1 MLGFVD
7 GDMYETERS
16 ASAVPAERLGEAIDH
31 WLALDEREEGTLE
44 TEAGPARYVALPLSE
59 NGREALFVAANFPAL
74 ERDEIDDAVRT
85 QAVVQFAM
93 IVLASLL
100 GLALAGR
107 VMRPLRSLAETA
119 QTISATDLT
128 RRIPVRGED
137 EASSIARAFNE
148 MLERIE
154 RSFATQRQ
162 FLDDASHEL
171 RSPMTVIRGHVEL
184 LELETDPAEREV
196 MVKVI
201 TDEIERMN
209 RIVEDLLLLARSE
222 RPGFLTMEPVDV
234 AELVDDVHRRASVLC
249 QRNWQVGQRPKA
261 VLTADRQL
269 VTQAMLQLAQN
280 VCQHTPEGATAR
292 IGASVED
299 RQVSL
304 WVEDDGPGVPPAQ
317 AATGLRALRQGLGSV
332 GRQRARAV
340 DRRRHRR
347 RPRGPARLAARPGPG
362 ARFEIVLPL
371 RPAAV
376 GVRPDQKRRAERQLT
391 SPSTAATPR
400 TARWPARARTRR
412 TVSSG
417 RRSRRAQRRLPVDR
431 VAACR
436 DDDHRNRRSSHRRP
450 PEHVQTV
457 HVGQAEIEQLHV
469 DAAGRELVEG
479 RLACRDDLDTVALRP
494 QTLRRASPRSGG
506 RPRRRGS
513 SATAARS
520 EYRRPAQDGRPTA
533 PP

>member
-1 MLGFVD
+1 VHWQGLLGSMRVRIVLTVVGLLALSAAVSIALLRSVLRDRLDEEITVALQREAEEFAILATGLNPQTGKPFAGDFASVFDLYFAREVPDEGETLLGFVD
-7 GDMYETERS
+7 GDMYETERA

-31 WLALDEREEGTLE
+31 WLALDEREEGTLD
-44 TEAGPARYVALPLSE
+44 TEAGPARYVAVPLAE

-74 ERDEIDDAVRT
+74 ERSEIDDAVRT
-85 QAVVQFAM
+85 QAVVQFGM
-93 IVLASLL
+93 IVGASLL

-222 RPGFLTMEPVDV
+222 RPGFLTMEPVNV
-234 AELVDDVHRRASVLC
+234 AELVDDIHRRASVLC
-249 QRNWQVGQRPKA
+249 QRNWRVGQRPKA
-261 VLTADRQL
+261 VITADRQL

-280 VCQHTPEGATAR
+280 VCQHTPDGATAR

-299 RQVSL
+299 RRVSL
-304 WVEDDGPGVPPAQ
+304 WVDDDGPGVPPAQ
-317 AATGLRALRQGLGSV
+317 AARVFERFAKVSDRSEGSGLGLSIV
-332 GRQRARAV
+332 AAIADAHGGQ
-340 DRRRHRR
+340 
-347 RPRGPARLAARPGPG
+347 ARLAARPGPG
-362 ARFEIVLPL
+362 ARFEVVLPL
-371 RPAAV
+371 RPAA
-376 GVRPDQKRRAERQLT
+376 P
-391 SPSTAATPR
+391 
-400 TARWPARARTRR
+400 
-412 TVSSG
+412 SSG
-417 RRSRRAQRRLPVDR
+417 S
-431 VAACR
+431 
-436 DDDHRNRRSSHRRP
+436 
-450 PEHVQTV
+450 PE
-457 HVGQAEIEQLHV
+457 
-469 DAAGRELVEG
+469 
-479 RLACRDDLDTVALRP
+479 
-494 QTLRRASPRSGG
+494 GG
-506 RPRRRGS
+506 
-513 SATAARS
+513 
-520 EYRRPAQDGRPTA
+520 
-533 PP
+533 